1 MLVCLSSNTLLI
13 IFLISVNLE
22 LLIMSFNKMTTFYHQ
37 NIKINNLLPK
47 IGREEVIKNICAGL
61 TCKSKYISSIFFY
74 DEFGSKLFEKITHL
88 PEYYIPRIEKSLI
101 LKAATYLSGW
111 LQDANIVEYGCG
123 DCSKIS
129 ILLESIPAEK
139 LNTILYTPVDVSHNA
154 IVETANILINN
165 FCELQVNVVLA
176 DFVKQVELIPG
187 EGKRI
192 FCLFGS
198 TIGNLTRHKS
208 FEFCKNVA
216 RIMRSDDYFLLGMDM
231 VKNRKTLFDAY
242 NDSLNIT
249 SDFNRNILNVVNKQ
263 IETDFD
269 PSSFEHLAFFN
280 EEQTRIEMH
289 LRALKDIETKS
300 PYFSDKILI
309 KKGETIHTE
318 NSHKYTNEE
327 IEKLAKT
334 AGLNIQKIFTDQQNW
349 FSLVLFNKS
358 TQESS
363 FHD

>member
-1 MLVCLSSNTLLI
+1 MP
-13 IFLISVNLE
+13 
-22 LLIMSFNKMTTFYHQ
+22 FNKMMTFDHQ
-37 NIKINNLLPK
+37 NVKIDNLLPK
-47 IGREEVIKNICAGL
+47 IGREELIKNILAGL

-74 DEFGSKLFEKITHL
+74 DEFGSKLFEEITHL

-101 LKAATYLSGW
+101 LKAANYLNGW
-111 LQDANIVEYGCG
+111 LQDVNIVEYGCG

-139 LNTILYTPVDVSHNA
+139 LNTILYTPVDVSSNT
-154 IVETANILINN
+154 ILETANTLINN
-165 FCELQVNVVLA
+165 FCELHVNVVLA

-198 TIGNLTRHKS
+198 TIGNLTRDQS
-208 FEFCKNVA
+208 FEFCKKVA
-216 RIMRSDDYFLLGMDM
+216 KIMRSDDYFLLGVDM
-231 VKNRKTLFDAY
+231 VKNRKILFNAY

-249 SDFNRNILNVVNKQ
+249 SAFNRNILNVVNKR

-269 PSSFEHLAFFN
+269 SCSFEHRAFFN
-280 EEQTRIEMH
+280 EEQYRIEMH
-289 LRALKDIETKS
+289 LKALKDIETRS
-300 PYFSDKILI
+300 PYFSDKILV

-327 IEKLAKT
+327 IEKLAKK
-334 AGLNIQKIFTDQQNW
+334 AGLNIQEIFTDQQNW
-349 FSLVLFNKS
+349 FSLILFNKNS
-358 TQESS
+358 QEFP

>member
-1 MLVCLSSNTLLI
+1 
-13 IFLISVNLE
+13 
-22 LLIMSFNKMTTFYHQ
+22 MSFNKTVAFYHQ
-37 NIKINNLLPK
+37 NVKIDNLLSK
-47 IGREEVIKNICAGL
+47 IGREELIKNILTGL

-74 DEFGSKLFEKITHL
+74 DELGSKLFEEITHL

-111 LQDANIVEYGCG
+111 LQDANIIEYGCG

-129 ILLESIPAEK
+129 ILLESVPAEK
-139 LNTILYTPVDVSHNA
+139 LNTILYTSVDVSRNT
-154 IVETANILINN
+154 ILETANILINT
-165 FCELQVNVVLA
+165 FCELRVNVVLA

-198 TIGNLTRHKS
+198 TIGNLTRDQS
-208 FEFCKNVA
+208 FEFCKKVA
-216 RIMRSDDYFLLGMDM
+216 KIMRFDDYFLLGVDM
-231 VKNRKTLFDAY
+231 VKNRKILFDAY
-242 NDSLNIT
+242 NDSLNVT
-249 SDFNRNILNVVNKQ
+249 SDFNRNILNVVNKR

-269 PSSFEHLAFFN
+269 PRSFEHLAFFN
-280 EEQTRIEMH
+280 EEQIRIEMH
-289 LRALKDIETKS
+289 LKALKDIETMS
-300 PYFSDKILI
+300 PYFSNKILV

-327 IEKLAKT
+327 IEKLAKI

-349 FSLVLFNKS
+349 FSLVLFNKNS
-358 TQESS
+358 QEFP

>member
-1 MLVCLSSNTLLI
+1 
-13 IFLISVNLE
+13 
-22 LLIMSFNKMTTFYHQ
+22 MSFNKMVTFCHP
-37 NIKINNLLPK
+37 NVKIDNLLPQ
-47 IGREEVIKNICAGL
+47 IGREEVIKNILTGL
-61 TCKSKYISSIFFY
+61 TCKNKYISSIFFY
-74 DEFGSKLFEKITHL
+74 DELGSKLFEEITHL

-101 LKAATYLSGW
+101 LKAAIYLSGW

-129 ILLESIPAEK
+129 ILLESIPTKK
-139 LNTILYTPVDVSHNA
+139 LNTILYTPVDVSHNT
-154 IVETANILINN
+154 ILETANTLINT

-187 EGKRI
+187 AGKRI

-198 TIGNLTRHKS
+198 TIGNLTRDKS
-208 FEFCKNVA
+208 FEFCKKVA
-216 RIMRSDDYFLLGMDM
+216 KIMHSDDYFLLGVDM
-231 VKNRKTLFDAY
+231 VKNRKILHDAY

-249 SDFNRNILNVVNKQ
+249 SDFNKNILNVVNKR

-269 PSSFEHLAFFN
+269 LHSFEHLAFFN
-280 EEQTRIEMH
+280 EEQIRIEMH
-289 LRALKDIETKS
+289 LKALKDIETTS
-300 PYFSDKILI
+300 PYFSNKILV

-349 FSLVLFNKS
+349 FSLVLFNKNKVFFS
-358 TQESS
+358 
-363 FHD
+363 

>member
-1 MLVCLSSNTLLI
+1 
-13 IFLISVNLE
+13 
-22 LLIMSFNKMTTFYHQ
+22 MSFNKMVTFDHP
-37 NIKINNLLPK
+37 NIKIDNLLPQ
-47 IGREEVIKNICAGL
+47 IGRDEVINSILAGL
-61 TCKSKYISSIFFY
+61 TNKSKCISSIFFY
-74 DEFGSKLFEKITHL
+74 DEFGSKLFEEITHL

-101 LKAATYLSGW
+101 LKAAAYLNEW

-129 ILLESIPAEK
+129 ILLESVSTEK
-139 LNTILYTPVDVSHNA
+139 LDTILYTPVDVSRNT
-154 IVETANILINN
+154 ILETANILTNT

-176 DFVKQVELIPG
+176 DFVKQVELIPA

-198 TIGNLTRHKS
+198 TIGNLTREQS
-208 FEFCKNVA
+208 FVFCKKVA
-216 RIMRSDDYFLLGMDM
+216 KIMSSDDYFLLGVDM
-231 VKNRKTLFDAY
+231 VKDRKVLFNAY

-249 SDFNRNILNVVNKQ
+249 SDFNKNILNVVNKR

-269 PSSFEHLAFFN
+269 PGSFEHLAFFN

-289 LRALKDIETKS
+289 LKAKKDIETMS
-300 PYFSDKILI
+300 PYSSTKILV

-349 FSLVLFNKS
+349 FSLVLFNKNKVFFS
-358 TQESS
+358 
-363 FHD
+363 

>member
-1 MLVCLSSNTLLI
+1 MP
-13 IFLISVNLE
+13 
-22 LLIMSFNKMTTFYHQ
+22 FNKMMTFDHQ
-37 NIKINNLLPK
+37 NVKIDNLLPK
-47 IGREEVIKNICAGL
+47 ISREELIKNILAGL

-74 DEFGSKLFEKITHL
+74 DEFGSKLFEEITYL
-88 PEYYIPRIEKSLI
+88 PEYYIPRVEKSLI
-101 LKAATYLSGW
+101 LKVANHLNGW
-111 LQDANIVEYGCG
+111 LQDVNIIEYGCG

-139 LNTILYTPVDVSHNA
+139 INTILYTPVDVSSNT
-154 IVETANILINN
+154 ILETANTLINT

-198 TIGNLTRHKS
+198 TIGNLTRDQS
-208 FEFCKNVA
+208 FEFCKKVA
-216 RIMRSDDYFLLGMDM
+216 KIMRSDDYFLLGVDM
-231 VKNRKTLFDAY
+231 VKNRNILFNAY

-249 SDFNRNILNVVNKQ
+249 SAFNRNILNVVNKR

-280 EEQTRIEMH
+280 EEQSRIEMH
-289 LRALKDIETKS
+289 LKALKDIETMS
-300 PYFSDKILI
+300 PYFSNKILI

-327 IEKLAKT
+327 IEKLAKK
-334 AGLNIQKIFTDQQNW
+334 AGLNIQEIFTDQQNW
-349 FSLVLFNKS
+349 FSLILFNKKQS
-358 TQESS
+358 GVS
-363 FHD
+363 FS

>member
-1 MLVCLSSNTLLI
+1 
-13 IFLISVNLE
+13 
-22 LLIMSFNKMTTFYHQ
+22 MSFNKMVAFYHP
-37 NIKINNLLPK
+37 NVKIDNLLPQ
-47 IGREEVIKNICAGL
+47 IGREELIKNILTGL

-74 DEFGSKLFEKITHL
+74 DESGSKLFEEITHL

-129 ILLESIPAEK
+129 ILLESVPVEK
-139 LNTILYTPVDVSHNA
+139 LNTILYTPVDVSHNT
-154 IVETANILINN
+154 ILETANTLINT

-198 TIGNLTRHKS
+198 TIGNLTRDQS
-208 FEFCKNVA
+208 FEFCKKVA
-216 RIMRSDDYFLLGMDM
+216 KIMGSDDYFLLGVDM
-231 VKNRKTLFDAY
+231 VKSRKILYNAY

-249 SDFNRNILNVVNKQ
+249 SDFNRNILNVVNKR
-263 IETDFD
+263 IETDFA
-269 PSSFEHLAFFN
+269 PSYFEHLAFFN

-289 LRALKDIETKS
+289 LKASDDIETKS
-300 PYFSDKILI
+300 PYFSDKIRV

-327 IEKLAKT
+327 IEKLAKI
-334 AGLNIQKIFTDQQNW
+334 AGLNIQKIFTDKQNW
-349 FSLVLFNKS
+349 FSLVLFNKNS
-358 TQESS
+358 QGIYFS
-363 FHD
+363 